1 MFRHPATEG
10 LRRELVAL
18 IDEARSYVEQV
29 GLLKARHGEE
39 IRRLQEEITRLK
51 AAYETDILLAKI
63 RHEDKI
69 RNLIEEHRVAI
80 VGKTNDLDEAEEQ
93 AGAANRRMTELSK
106 AMEYLHKSVG
116 EERRLRQEDIAEAH
130 KMVKDADRRAAE
142 AKEQAAEANRLAEE
156 SYKWAQTEKHRAR
169 RELDRVREA
178 EKKLLLATQNV
189 ADVSDDLRECKGL
202 LERLMQPGEG
212 PRLLP
217 GVDEMLEMTPG
228 KIDMTVAASS
238 SSSSSSRGG
247 PAEPLAVGQ
256 EPPFASTSFNLLTEP
271 RGVANM
277 MNMEDTSQRR
287 DKGRDRWLPTKV
299 GSNVWDEDEKEEM
312 QAPALGGSNW
322 RQTHADQAVDWRAA
336 TQDSGD
342 WKSQAPGGG
351 GLKRRATPEKA
362 TASAARKK
370 MSDVR
375 IWDISSD
382 DEP

>member
-1 MFRHPATEG
+1 
-10 LRRELVAL
+10 
-18 IDEARSYVEQV
+18 
-29 GLLKARHGEE
+29 
-39 IRRLQEEITRLK
+39 
-51 AAYETDILLAKI
+51 
-63 RHEDKI
+63 
-69 RNLIEEHRVAI
+69 
-80 VGKTNDLDEAEEQ
+80 
-93 AGAANRRMTELSK
+93 MTELSK

-130 KMVKDADRRAAE
+130 KMVKDADRRAEE

-156 SYKWAQTEKHRAR
+156 SYKWAQTEQQRAR

-178 EKKLLLATQNV
+178 EKRLLQATQNV

-228 KIDMTVAASS
+228 KIDMTAAAS

-247 PAEPLAVGQ
+247 PAEPLAVRQ
-256 EPPFASTSFNLLTEP
+256 EPPFASTSFNLLTETH
-271 RGVANM
+271 GAANM

-299 GSNVWDEDEKEEM
+299 DTNIRGEDERKEM

-322 RQTHADQAVDWRAA
+322 PQTYANQAVDWRAA
-336 TQDSGD
+336 TQDSGHGRR
-342 WKSQAPGGG
+342 QASGGG

-362 TASAARKK
+362 AASSAARKK
-370 MSDVR
+370 MSDVH
-375 IWDISSD
+375 IWNISSD